1 MSRLSDGISRVLLQV
16 TVTFLV
22 VGTAYLLVFNP
33 GSDPI
38 GRQTPE
44 QVGKNIAPIGRVSL
58 ATPPPVAAAPPP
70 VATETPSPVATETPS
85 ADSPAA
91 SAVARPIEAA
101 AEPIAESEADRPEP
115 IAEPATQQPETDRP
129 ESVAASTASA
139 SEPAAAPAA
148 AIETTSN
155 PRRVPGPTAGF
166 ELKPD
171 ALGMHGIYQRTP
183 RGIMLYPRGLAP
195 TTMSMEAVNGLTGTL
210 RLTPSGEIYF
220 QIISDTA
227 EQPSLD
233 Q

>member
-1 MSRLSDGISRVLLQV
+1 LSDGISRVLLQV

-70 VATETPSPVATETPS
+70 PVATETPS
-85 ADSPAA
+85 ADSLAA
-91 SAVARPIEAA
+91 SAEAMARPIEAA
-101 AEPIAESEADRPEP
+101 AKP
-115 IAEPATQQPETDRP
+115 IAEPVAEPEVVRREPIVEPAAQRPESDRS

-139 SEPAAAPAA
+139 PEPAAAPGA
-148 AIETTSN
+148 AIETTSD
-155 PRRVPGPTAGF
+155 PRRIPGLAAGF

-220 QIISDTA
+220 QMISEPS